1 VILLIGHPVDPNL
14 SFIYLSERVGSMVE
28 FGRMALKR
36 TCLLTVAAMSG
47 AVLLADRRVLQET
60 RGRASDDEP
69 FNDAEE

>member
-1 VILLIGHPVDPNL
+1 
-14 SFIYLSERVGSMVE
+14 MVE